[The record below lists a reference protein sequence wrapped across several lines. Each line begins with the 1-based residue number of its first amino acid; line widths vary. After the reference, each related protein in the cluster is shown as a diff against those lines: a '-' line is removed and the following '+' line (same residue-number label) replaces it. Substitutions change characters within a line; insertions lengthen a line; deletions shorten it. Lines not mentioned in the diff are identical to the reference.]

1 MKKLNALNKIYLA
14 VLALLIIATGLKFWN
29 YGSWNRYHYTA
40 SLTAPAMHPI
50 QVMDA
55 DFILSDKNTVSL
67 ATYSVNERRQD
78 WGWGD
83 INGRDEYE
91 RLPVKLFLSYASYRD
106 QAFYRDTL
114 DLPVALIDSI
124 FKNSRKLEN
133 EESVDEQGENERT
146 LDFVVG
152 IANKGNVVVWLRG
165 KKFEQVLLKH
175 KIIAREPL
183 ASDLYYKKEKLNKK
197 EYLENVFK
205 YFGEDFLKKM
215 ADGVDKDANYIDSAS
230 HYNR

>member
-1 MKKLNALNKIYLA
+1 MKKLNTLNKIYLA
-14 VLALLIIATGLKFWN
+14 VLALLTIATGIKFWN

-40 SLTAPAMHPI
+40 SVTAPAMHPI
-50 QVMDA
+50 HVMDA

-78 WGWGD
+78 WAWGD

-91 RLPVKLFLSYASYRD
+91 HLPVKLFLNYASYRD

-114 DLPVALIDSI
+114 DLPAALMDSI
-124 FKNSRKLEN
+124 FKNSGKQKN
-133 EESVDEQGENERT
+133 EESIYEQEENERT

-183 ASDLYYKKEKLNKK
+183 ASDLYYKKKLNKK

-205 YFGEDFLKKM
+205 YFGEDFLKKI

-230 HYNR
+230 HYLR